1 MRSMSTSKKK
11 SRQKA
16 PASRRPRAKAPV
28 KPPLVRGEVVVQRV
42 LDAAIHELAQVG
54 YRGFRI
60 EEVAA
65 RAEVNKT
72 TVYRRWPTKSEL
84 VRDALEATSDRMRVI
99 PNTGSL
105 RSDLLAF
112 GRVFVERATNPL
124 GKSVVRMLAAEGSA
138 PEVID
143 IVRSLRDR
151 GESASRVVIANALAR
166 GELAPGADHMVL
178 FYALIGALHHRIIF
192 MNEEADEAFLAAL
205 IDTLLLGVLHPGARP
220 LTPRPQ
226 ADPGADTPRPARS
239 R

>member
-1 MRSMSTSKKK
+1 MSTTKKK

-16 PASRRPRAKAPV
+16 TTSRRPRKAPV
-28 KPPLVRGEVVVQRV
+28 KPPLVRGEAIVQRV
-42 LDAAIHELAQVG
+42 LEAAIHELAQVG
-54 YRGFRI
+54 YQGFRI

-84 VRDALEATSDRMRVI
+84 VRDALATASDNMRVV

-105 RSDLLAF
+105 RSDLLAV
-112 GRVFVERATNPL
+112 GRGFAAQAADPL
-124 GKSVVRMLAAEGSA
+124 GQSIVRMLTAEGAA

-151 GESASRVVIANALAR
+151 AESAPRTMIANALAR

-178 FYALIGALHHRIIF
+178 LYALIGALHHRIFF
-192 MNEEADEAFLAAL
+192 MNEEADEAFLTAL
-205 IDTLLLGVLHPGARP
+205 IDVLLLGVLPPEARP
-220 LTPRPQ
+220 LTPRPP
-226 ADPGADTPRPARS
+226 ADPSADTPRPAPS